1 MTVYAVMCALAGILA
16 PGGTTDAAPSADVR
30 IVGQGPGWIRLEY
43 APPAPVIQPIETS
56 TGLWHVVTVEGCAA
70 VDEPGAPMLPERLV
84 RVGVPP
90 EGAVEFRVLS
100 VTAAPLEGVRVAPVP
115 QPVRDDV
122 ADPVGKPEYT
132 PSPAEYARSGPQP
145 EPQAWLEAVTHF
157 RWQRVAEVVLSPM
170 TFDAARERCEVA
182 SRLVVE
188 VHYVE
193 PTAPLMGVVDP
204 RDESLH
210 ANSLINAAESRPWR
224 LRPPRTAARP
234 VRQQRE
240 GTWVKLFIERDGIY
254 RVTLEDLRAAGV
266 EMDGLDPRNFG
277 MYYWG
282 GRELPRNTQAARP
295 EALRPIPI
303 AVTGE
308 ADGRFDAG
316 DAVLFYAEAVNGWRY
331 DPDARQHHYVLHP
344 YTRRNIVWL
353 HVGGL
358 ERGHRMAV
366 LDGSPAAAPMVT
378 SFTERLHEEEERF
391 IKRSRETSGIEWFWE
406 RIEGSPRSFSFTA
419 HRPLSDSPLR
429 VRFRMDQ
436 FRKGFGFGLSF
447 NDVRVEDLERRFP
460 GEELYDDG
468 REQWSGARVEAKVE
482 AGLKPGLNL
491 ITVRPDAKAKLRM
504 DWFEVEYTREMAVE
518 GDELW
523 FEGPST
529 TGTRTFGVADAPTG
543 ELWLLDVTDPFEIH
557 RIVPATDVG
566 GVEGALSFS
575 AKAPDLTPRRY
586 YLASPAAFRDVV
598 GIERDIPSDL
608 RNPGNAADY
617 VIVAHRDF
625 QRAAERL
632 AGFRSVDRGDG
643 QALSTL
649 VAVVD
654 DVFDEFA
661 GGLPDP
667 TAIRDFLRWTFFN
680 WEVGPRYIVLM
691 GDGNY
696 DYKNNTGTSPGNWM
710 PPFEQGEVSTDDY
723 FTEFFRTY
731 LPPSPPFPRP
741 SLALSR
747 IPVQTTEQAATVVD
761 KIIAYESRPP
771 VGPWKTRTVLV
782 GDDEFVFNRRLD
794 TVQYVRD
801 SQAIARDFVP
811 SSLDIQKLYLFEY
824 DFNDVGKKPGAKR
837 DFLKQFNRGALIIN
851 YIGHGNFDVLAHEEV
866 FRTSTDIDLLANEG
880 RLPVFATFS
889 CSISHFDHPTKESMS
904 EKLLRL
910 PDAGIVAAVGGYRL
924 SYNSANV
931 RLNKNFFE
939 QLFFAPNEPRRR
951 IGDAFLAAKRGTAS
965 IWNVQRYGLFGDP
978 AMRLALPERTIEVL
992 LPDTLQA
999 LARVPLAGAMLG
1011 TDGAVD
1017 ASFNGRALV
1026 EVRDSARLRKLQ
1038 PRTAIR
1044 LEYDLPGAPL
1054 YRAEVDVTSGRF
1066 ETSFIVPKDVTYG
1079 GSLAEALAY
1088 AWNDADDGFGVT
1100 RGTRIFGTDPNA
1112 ILDKEGPEIILEFEG
1127 QAPLSSGDFIT
1138 SESLLTVTLED
1149 PSGINITGE
1158 IGHGIVLTIDGNEGQ
1173 VHDLT
1178 ELFVSDGDPTRG
1190 MIRFQLEELSEGE
1203 HEFAVKAWDTY
1214 NNSSWAHVVARVVA
1228 EGGLRLGRL
1237 LAYPSPMRD
1246 ETTFTFEL
1254 SRPAD
1259 VDIRVYT
1266 LAGRLVGRITERAS
1280 VGYNAFGWRPDDELA
1295 TGVYIWKVTAR
1306 ADGSDRAEAFER
1318 LPVIR

>member
-1 MTVYAVMCALAGILA
+1 
-16 PGGTTDAAPSADVR
+16 
-30 IVGQGPGWIRLEY
+30 
-43 APPAPVIQPIETS
+43 
-56 TGLWHVVTVEGCAA
+56 
-70 VDEPGAPMLPERLV
+70 
-84 RVGVPP
+84 
-90 EGAVEFRVLS
+90 
-100 VTAAPLEGVRVAPVP
+100 
-115 QPVRDDV
+115 
-122 ADPVGKPEYT
+122 
-132 PSPAEYARSGPQP
+132 
-145 EPQAWLEAVTHF
+145 
-157 RWQRVAEVVLSPM
+157 
-170 TFDAARERCEVA
+170 
-182 SRLVVE
+182 
-188 VHYVE
+188 
-193 PTAPLMGVVDP
+193 
-204 RDESLH
+204 
-210 ANSLINAAESRPWR
+210 
-224 LRPPRTAARP
+224 
-234 VRQQRE
+234 
-240 GTWVKLFIERDGIY
+240 
-254 RVTLEDLRAAGV
+254 
-266 EMDGLDPRNFG
+266 
-277 MYYWG
+277 
-282 GRELPRNTQAARP
+282 
-295 EALRPIPI
+295 
-303 AVTGE
+303 
-308 ADGRFDAG
+308 
-316 DAVLFYAEAVNGWRY
+316 
-331 DPDARQHHYVLHP
+331 
-344 YTRRNIVWL
+344 
-353 HVGGL
+353 
-358 ERGHRMAV
+358 
-366 LDGSPAAAPMVT
+366 
-378 SFTERLHEEEERF
+378 
-391 IKRSRETSGIEWFWE
+391 
-406 RIEGSPRSFSFTA
+406 
-419 HRPLSDSPLR
+419 
-429 VRFRMDQ
+429 
-436 FRKGFGFGLSF
+436 
-447 NDVRVEDLERRFP
+447 
-460 GEELYDDG
+460 
-468 REQWSGARVEAKVE
+468 
-482 AGLKPGLNL
+482 
-491 ITVRPDAKAKLRM
+491 M